1 MGCKIKQLKQCLC
14 SSVANPFLVRKV
26 LANHK
31 EQGFIRYYKK
41 IGMTEH
47 LVEHLPCK
55 PIPAQKTTGVVR
67 RICVQVLA
75 NPKRISKNI
84 ILGKDS
90 RRSRVR
96 LPPGALNK
104 ERSSSTKTR

>member
-14 SSVANPFLVRKV
+14 SSVTKPFFVKKV
-26 LANHK
+26 LVNP
-31 EQGFIRYYKK
+31 KK
-41 IGMTEH
+41 QEAFGKILGLVEH